1 MSISKGG
8 NILQMK
14 FWTWTIAILLT
25 VTAIG
30 VSSFFVIQTLFDSD
44 SPIQTNNE
52 RSVVKGASTEVEESF
67 DTEKVNTPV
76 NEEVVT
82 LADGTSGHTFISI
95 WHDFYNETLGWGRLE
110 TTSYEEQKEAALS
123 ILDEIK
129 DIKVSDEEIELDM
142 KDIAANAQIVAE
154 KDDRSAMRNL
164 HRYFHDLDIYFNG
177 YNYDQTFGITE
188 FRGN

>member
-1 MSISKGG
+1 
-8 NILQMK
+8 MK
-14 FWTWTIAILLT
+14 FWTWTITILLT

-30 VSSFFVIQTLFDSD
+30 VSSFFVIQTLFDSK
-44 SPIQTNNE
+44 SPLQTNNE
-52 RSVVKGASTEVEESF
+52 RSVVKETSNAVEESF

-82 LADGTSGHTFISI
+82 LADGTSGHNFIST

-110 TTSYEEQKEAALS
+110 TTSYEKQKEAALS
-123 ILDEIK
+123 ILNEIK
-129 DIKVSDEEIELDM
+129 DIKVSDQEIAQDI

-154 KDDRSAMRNL
+154 KDDRASMRNL

-177 YNYDQTFGITE
+177 YDYNQTFGITE